1 MVGTTAN
8 SAKCPRFSY
17 SSLIFF
23 CIFRYK
29 FLAKGFQILKRTYD
43 MKYKDQNKKA
53 CMLGEVGIMQGKE
66 KNKTNHLSLASSEK
80 REELFQEEKY
90 RYKFFLKLTLYKSRR
105 FGKQNVMRKLTET
118 KEMEIADK
126 KEKILENMSRNF
138 FYICIRHNPKC

>member
-23 CIFRYK
+23 FCFCIFRYK
-29 FLAKGFQILKRTYD
+29 FLAKGLQILKRIYD

-80 REELFQEEKY
+80 REELFQ
-90 RYKFFLKLTLYKSRR
+90 
-105 FGKQNVMRKLTET
+105 V
-118 KEMEIADK
+118 
-126 KEKILENMSRNF
+126 
-138 FYICIRHNPKC
+138 